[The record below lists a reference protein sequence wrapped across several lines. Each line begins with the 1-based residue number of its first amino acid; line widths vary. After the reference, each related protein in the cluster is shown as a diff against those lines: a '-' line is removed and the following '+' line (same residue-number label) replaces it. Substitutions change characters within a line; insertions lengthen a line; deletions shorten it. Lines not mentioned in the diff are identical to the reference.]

1 MKPVLVLGGTAG
13 KTGRRVAQRL
23 EARGVPVRNGSRSGN
38 PSFDWEDPSTWKQ
51 ALHGVGAVYLVYY
64 PDLAMEGADVAVSGF
79 VEEAVKSGV
88 SRIVLLS
95 GRGEEGAGR
104 GENIVKN
111 SGIEWTILRSSWFA
125 QNFSEGHLL
134 EPVLEGTVALP
145 AGDVAEP
152 FIDADDIANVAVAAF
167 TDRRHVGQLYEL
179 TGPRLLTFADAV
191 AEIGAAAGRKLNYV
205 PISAAEYES
214 MLAQY
219 APPEFAN
226 WLSALFTEV
235 LDGRNAHL
243 NDGVQRALGRPPR
256 DFADYARA
264 AAATGVWNATAR

>member
-1 MKPVLVLGGTAG
+1 MVVD
-13 KTGRRVAQRL
+13 
-23 EARGVPVRNGSRSGN
+23 ESS
-38 PSFDWEDPSTWKQ
+38 
-51 ALHGVGAVYLVYY
+51 
-64 PDLAMEGADVAVSGF
+64 
-79 VEEAVKSGV
+79 
-88 SRIVLLS
+88 IVS
-95 GRGEEGAGR
+95 GRGAYIAGR
-104 GENIVKN
+104 RGFMPDRLRLRHNGFLSSRPVAN
-111 SGIEWTILRSSWFA
+111 EWTILRASWFA